1 MASICKAR
9 GHGLVREYCIDEAR
23 KADDAHSGL
32 PQNLHTIAKRG
43 VHSVAREFRYLTA
56 HKGGSTMQISD
67 EHLRGRTVIAADGQ
81 AIGEVAAL
89 FIDTSTWTI
98 VALQIKLSKSA
109 AEQLGAARGLLR
121 AATFELPV
129 RLVQSV
135 ADTVL
140 LTVPTSELR
149 QTAADSAEQHEEK
162 S

>member
-1 MASICKAR
+1 
-9 GHGLVREYCIDEAR
+9 
-23 KADDAHSGL
+23 
-32 PQNLHTIAKRG
+32 
-43 VHSVAREFRYLTA
+43 
-56 HKGGSTMQISD
+56 MQISD
-67 EHLRGRTVIAADGQ
+67 EDLRGRTVIAADGQ

-129 RLVQSV
+129 RMVQSV

-140 LTVPTSELR
+140 LTVPTMELR
-149 QTAADSAEQHEEK
+149 QAPPDAAERHEEK

>member
-1 MASICKAR
+1 
-9 GHGLVREYCIDEAR
+9 
-23 KADDAHSGL
+23 
-32 PQNLHTIAKRG
+32 
-43 VHSVAREFRYLTA
+43 
-56 HKGGSTMQISD
+56 MQVSD

-89 FIDTSTWTI
+89 FIDTSTWAV

-109 AEQLGAARGLLR
+109 AEQVGAARGLLR
-121 AATFELPV
+121 AATLDLPV

-140 LTVPTSELR
+140 LSVPTLELR
-149 QTAADSAEQHEEK
+149 PILPGADAHEEK